1 MKSNFTYKDRQPTKR
16 AADKWDAARF
26 SSLFLASGLYCSQT
40 LSTPAHL
47 RLTRTVG
54 LQKHQASSIYSD
66 MAENYG
72 GLKKELAK
80 CYGQDIE
87 AYVNGKTAFIEQ
99 VLLEIE
105 KECENPEVA

>member
-1 MKSNFTYKDRQPTKR
+1 
-16 AADKWDAARF
+16 
-26 SSLFLASGLYCSQT
+26 
-40 LSTPAHL
+40 
-47 RLTRTVG
+47 
-54 LQKHQASSIYSD
+54 
-66 MAENYG
+66 MAEKYG

>member
-1 MKSNFTYKDRQPTKR
+1 MAVSRFR
-16 AADKWDAARF
+16 AI
-26 SSLFLASGLYCSQT
+26 LSG
-40 LSTPAHL
+40 PPE
-47 RLTRTVG
+47 TRAVG

-66 MAENYG
+66 MAEKYG

-105 KECENPEVA
+105 KECENPEVALQSPAAPAFPLILRDDYPWQTRRGAVQLLTN

>member
-1 MKSNFTYKDRQPTKR
+1 MQRTCGTRRVFG
-16 AADKWDAARF
+16 ARSELWQF
-26 SSLFLASGLYCSQT
+26 PVSEPSSPG
-40 LSTPAHL
+40 PPE
-47 RLTRTVG
+47 TRTVG

-66 MAENYG
+66 MAEKYG

>member
-1 MKSNFTYKDRQPTKR
+1 MQVRRLKNKV
-16 AADKWDAARF
+16 AAQHSVRTAGTRRVFGARSELWQF
-26 SSLFLASGLYCSQT
+26 PVSEPSSPGPPVMQA
-40 LSTPAHL
+40 
-47 RLTRTVG
+47 VG
-54 LQKHQASSIYSD
+54 LQKHQASSIYS
-66 MAENYG
+66 E
-72 GLKKELAK
+72 